1 MLTTSSVRDVGIA
14 AAVAVPMSVPFFTS
28 PPGHVT
34 VFGWIFN
41 IGAVVPLIWR
51 RRWPFGVAVTV
62 AVFAT
67 LVSLHHRPG
76 QMLQYSALVA
86 IYTVADLGT
95 RWQRLAFLWTIIITF
110 PPASLI
116 LKDNDADEFMFTFG
130 LPLAAFLLGTLA
142 RTSRSRAAAEAS
154 RAASEERN
162 RIARDMH
169 DVLAHAVSVM
179 IVQAEAGAAV
189 ARRDPVAAEKVFDTF
204 AEAGRGAEAQL
215 SGVLGVL
222 KGDGDS
228 GALMPPPAVAA
239 IPTLVDRVRR
249 AGLAVD
255 LRIHG
260 RERSLPLAADI
271 AAFRIVQEAL
281 TNSLKHA
288 SSAVVSLEWG
298 DDLAITVT
306 SAGGPGADV
315 AFPRHSGRFSSGH
328 GLAGIRERA
337 KACGGHAEAGPTPD
351 GFRVHARLPA

>member
-1 MLTTSSVRDVGIA
+1 MPTTSSVKTDIA
-14 AAVAVPMSVPFFTS
+14 ITAAVAVAMSVPFLAP

-67 LVSLHHRPG
+67 LVSAHHRPG

-95 RWQRLAFLWTIIITF
+95 RWQRLGFLWTIIVTF

-116 LKDNDADEFMFTFG
+116 LKRNDADEFMFTFG

-142 RTSRSRAAAEAS
+142 RTNRSRAASEAD
-154 RAASEERN
+154 RAAAEERN

-169 DVLAHAVSVM
+169 DVLAHSVSVM

-189 ARRDPVAAEKVFDTF
+189 LRHDPVAAEQVFDTI
-204 AEAGRGAEAQL
+204 AEAGRAAQAQL

-228 GALMPPPAVAA
+228 GALA
-239 IPTLVDRVRR
+239 IPALVGRIRR
-249 AGLAVD
+249 AGLSVD
-255 LRIHG
+255 LRVRG
-260 RERSLPLAADI
+260 DARELPLEADV

-281 TNSLKHA
+281 TNSVKHA
-288 SSAVVSLEWG
+288 GNGAVVALDWSDGLT
-298 DDLAITVT
+298 ITVT
-306 SAGGPGADV
+306 STGSHGSGAG
-315 AFPRHSGRFSSGH
+315 GH

-337 KACGGHAEAGPTPD
+337 AACGGHAEAGPTPD
-351 GFRVHARLPA
+351 GFRVHVRLPAP